1 MTEMNKAKCYTS
13 SLMPR
18 FAECV
23 DASIADSALCAL
35 NCSRYVIFPGF
46 CDVHVHFR
54 EPGFSYKETIATG
67 SLASAHGGYTAV
79 CTMPNL
85 NPVPDSVEHLNVQRD
100 IIRDTACI
108 HVYPYGAITVG
119 DLITNL
125 PVLDES
131 KCVGC
136 GVCLTKCPGLAIFVV
151 DKSKDMA
158 TVSFPFEY
166 LPLPEKGDIVKAVD
180 RAGQYVCDAKV
191 VRINNAKANDC
202 TPIVTIEVPKEVSDD
217 VRSMRRLNLT
227 DEDTRAK
234 LLERDDWTN
243 VPDDL
248 IVCRCEEVTVGD
260 IKKAIAEGAKTVEG
274 IKKRTRAGMGL
285 CQGRT
290 CSKLVSRILGSELG
304 IKPNEIEPDRVRMPI
319 KPVAF
324 GVYKE

>member
-1 MTEMNKAKCYTS
+1 MT
-13 SLMPR
+13 
-18 FAECV
+18 
-23 DASIADSALCAL
+23 
-35 NCSRYVIFPGF
+35 
-46 CDVHVHFR
+46 
-54 EPGFSYKETIATG
+54 
-67 SLASAHGGYTAV
+67 
-79 CTMPNL
+79 
-85 NPVPDSVEHLNVQRD
+85 
-100 IIRDTACI
+100 TACKF
-108 HVYPYGAITVG
+108 GAITVG

-151 DKSKDMA
+151 DKSKGVA
-158 TVSFPFEY
+158 TVSFSRSNTCPCR
-166 LPLPEKGDIVKAVD
+166 KKAHTVKAVD

-234 LLERDDWTN
+234 LLEIDDWTN

-260 IKKAIAEGAKTVEG
+260 IKKAIAEGAQTVEG